1 MITSA
6 AVIFKLKSGRQIT
19 MPVHRHGDAYQIMRD
34 LGFQPEDYAT
44 MSQGFIVSQQDPEDP
59 FNFTYEYLN
68 RREARLHA
76 ILCGQVLK
84 EDLMSNEEL
93 YSEDLW

>member
-6 AVIFKLKSGRQIT
+6 AVKLKLKGGREII

-34 LGFQPEDYAT
+34 LGFRPEDYAT
-44 MSQGFIVSQQDPEDP
+44 VSQGFLYAEVDPEDELHWI
-59 FNFTYEYLN
+59 YGYLN
-68 RREARLHA
+68 RREALTHA
-76 ILCGQVLK
+76 VKCRQVINS
-84 EDLMSNEEL
+84 MSKDEL

>member
-6 AVIFKLKSGRQIT
+6 AVIFKLKGGRQIT

-44 MSQGFIVSQQDPEDP
+44 MSQGFIVSQQDPEDS

-76 ILCGQVLK
+76 ILCGQVVEENLIS
-84 EDLMSNEEL
+84 DDEL
-93 YSEDLW
+93 YSEDLY